1 MVMINGGHE
10 KKPRGIISVTQVTNR
25 PCGVEGHHVSRAMS
39 AQVEAAA
46 KQIAGQSLYHKH
58 GISARP

>member
-25 PCGVEGHHVSRAMS
+25 PCGVEGHHV
-39 AQVEAAA
+39 
-46 KQIAGQSLYHKH
+46 YHKH
-58 GISARP
+58 GISARL